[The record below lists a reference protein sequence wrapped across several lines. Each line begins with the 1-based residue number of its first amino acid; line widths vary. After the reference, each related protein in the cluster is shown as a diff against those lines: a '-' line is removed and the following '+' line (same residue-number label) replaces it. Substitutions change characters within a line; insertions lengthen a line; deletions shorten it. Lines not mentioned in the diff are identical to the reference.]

1 MTHISD
7 DLYLG
12 NVNNLGGALDQAA
25 PSPNAFG
32 FGPMGR
38 VYIWDVVPIALSTT
52 SIVNALAGVTA
63 AADVAMNGALVS
75 GALVADRVAT
85 LDCARRLTMVSS
97 GADTHTIT
105 IYGTD
110 VYGQS
115 MSYAA
120 ALTTTTP
127 VVILKAFKTVT
138 RITCSGTMAGTLSVG
153 HNDALGLPV
162 YLANNG
168 YVLSV
173 KWNNVLTQD
182 GGAFVVGVTTSPA
195 TAITGDVRGVYT
207 PSSVADGA
215 KRLVAAFALTGSQV
229 GPNATRASLAGVN
242 QNLVVA

>member
-1 MTHISD
+1 MTHFSD

-12 NVNNLGGALDQAA
+12 GVNNLGGALDLTS
-25 PSPNAFG
+25 PSPNTFG

-38 VYIWDVVPIALSTT
+38 VYIWDVVPIALSAT
-52 SIVNALAGVTA
+52 SIVNALAGVTTL
-63 AADVAMNGALVS
+63 ADVAMNGALVS
-75 GALVADRVAT
+75 GGVAT

-110 VYGQS
+110 FYGQS
-115 MSYAA
+115 MSWSA

-127 VVILKAFKTVT
+127 VVVTKAFKTVT
-138 RITCSGTMAGTLSVG
+138 RITCSGTMAGTLSIG
-153 HNDALGLPV
+153 HNDALGLPI
-162 YLANNG
+162 YLSNLG

-182 GGAFVVGVTTSPA
+182 GGTFVAGVTTNPS

-207 PSSVADGA
+207 PSSVADGV
-215 KRLVAAFALTGSQV
+215 KRLIAAFALTGAQV

-242 QNLVVA
+242 QNLVV